1 MMDDSRKLVR
11 GLKDISSLF
20 SETSGELPV
29 RRSPEIQVLGVS
41 SPDYD
46 GDSLLLNTFFASQ
59 IASPDKACS
68 LLSVL
73 SRNAKASSESGN
85 GMPESF
91 GDHLE
96 RYCLYWDELRD
107 LLSRPPSSRAEGM
120 LRSRDIFL
128 DFEYRHLL
136 HFEKAISL
144 LDKWVL
150 LLKPTAESL
159 TEGYKMMKVG
169 LALNPQLEF
178 YITLSG
184 KAEEAKGV
192 MVFDR
197 FSDFVLRHLDAQ
209 LGWLGWIDLADPAR
223 HFSSALHTE
232 LLKYQHWNV
241 KPSLPKFTL
250 AGWIESSGRK
260 TQAGIPVEEVLQ

>member
-1 MMDDSRKLVR
+1 MIDDPKKLVR
-11 GLKDISSLF
+11 GLRDISPLF
-20 SETSGELPV
+20 SAVPGEVPGL
-29 RRSPEIQVLGVS
+29 RSPEVQVVGVS
-41 SPDYD
+41 SPDCD

-59 IASPDKACS
+59 IASPDKPCS

-73 SRNAKASSESGN
+73 SRYAKVSSGSGQ

-91 GDHLE
+91 GDRLE

-107 LLSRPPSSRAEGM
+107 LISEPFSSRAEGV
-120 LRSRDIFL
+120 LQSRDIFL

-136 HFEKAISL
+136 HFEKAVSL

-150 LLKPTAESL
+150 VLKPTAESL

-178 YITLSG
+178 HITLSG

-197 FSDFVLRHLDAQ
+197 FSDFAYKHLDTH
-209 LGWLGWIDLADPAR
+209 LGWLGWMDLADPAR
-223 HFSSALHTE
+223 HFSAALHTE
-232 LLKYQHWNV
+232 PLKYQHWNA
-241 KPSLPKFTL
+241 KPSLPKFVL
-250 AGWIESSGRK
+250 AGWIESLERK
-260 TQAGIPVEEVLQ
+260 TQASAPVEVSR